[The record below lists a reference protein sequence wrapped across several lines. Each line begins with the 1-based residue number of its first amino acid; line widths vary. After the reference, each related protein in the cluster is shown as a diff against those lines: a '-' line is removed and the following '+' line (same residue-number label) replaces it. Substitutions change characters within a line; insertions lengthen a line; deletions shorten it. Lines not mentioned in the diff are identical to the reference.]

1 MRPGWILAAVAVA
14 CTVAMYLVGAW
25 LVASAAGR
33 ADAMLYGDKFHSV
46 KLHAMQSGLAMVLMG
61 AVAWLPASLLRRIAP
76 VGLLAGLGFAWLTI
90 GSPFGVRS
98 GGATREVVLGPI
110 RWEPGQMLVL
120 AIVLWAAAMLARRP
134 LGLRRRA
141 MAVTV
146 VLVALGVAF
155 LQPDFS
161 LIPLMLVPIGMQA
174 WRARLHGRQA
184 LPLALGLGL
193 LIVVAAAFHPYV
205 TRRVAGW
212 MRPQQTA
219 RYEGRDYVLLRQAMK
234 AGGLWGAGYGRGR
247 YVIQT
252 GAAKSDYFFGHAVEE
267 LGLVRAWLLLLLY
280 VPIFGLGAWVS
291 ERARDRF
298 VALLGTG
305 MAAYIL
311 TAVLI
316 HVAVSLR
323 IIPVTAIHLPFFSF
337 GGSSLVTSTLA
348 LGFLLV
354 ANRAITHNSPMG
366 PSEDTSP
373 ACVRT

>member
-1 MRPGWILAAVAVA
+1 MLALAV
-14 CTVAMYLVGAW
+14 
-25 LVASAAGR
+25 
-33 ADAMLYGDKFHSV
+33 
-46 KLHAMQSGLAMVLMG
+46 
-61 AVAWLPASLLRRIAP
+61 
-76 VGLLAGLGFAWLTI
+76 
-90 GSPFGVRS
+90 
-98 GGATREVVLGPI
+98 
-110 RWEPGQMLVL
+110 
-120 AIVLWAAAMLARRP
+120 VLWAAAILARRP
-134 LGLRRRA
+134 LGVRRRA
-141 MAVTV
+141 VAVGV
-146 VLVALGVAF
+146 VLAALSVALV
-155 LQPDFS
+155 QPDFS

-184 LPLALGLGL
+184 LPLALALGL
-193 LIVVAAAFHPYV
+193 LILAAAAFHPYV

-219 RYEGRDYVLLRQAMK
+219 RSEGRDYVLLRQAMQ

-267 LGLVRAWLLLLLY
+267 LGLVRASLLLVLY
-280 VPIFGLGAWVS
+280 LPILWLGARVS

-323 IIPVTAIHLPFFSF
+323 LIPVTAIHLPFYSF
-337 GGSSLVTSTLA
+337 GGSSLITSTLA
-348 LGFLLV
+348 LGLLL
-354 ANRAITHNSPMG
+354 AAYRAIARGSSVG
-366 PSEDTSP
+366 PSEETEP
-373 ACVRT
+373 AGAHT